1 MDRMKTDVEF
11 YGINA
16 LGFSM
21 TLSNIELMVQ
31 ILIGLVV
38 LGYSLHK
45 WYLMYEQNKKDKNN
59 G

>member
-1 MDRMKTDVEF
+1 MDRMKTDIEF

-45 WYLMYEQNKKDKNN
+45 WYLMYEQNKKDKND

>member
-1 MDRMKTDVEF
+1 MNTTDLKF
-11 YGINA
+11 YAVNA

-45 WYLMYEQNKKDKNN
+45 WYLMYESNKKDKND